1 MDYYDEYY
9 PVGNIPYST
18 YERDI
23 ELKNREIEELQ
34 NELGQAKA
42 DLEEALEI
50 IKELKGEIK
59 KYEKTNRKN
68 SISVQQD

>member
-1 MDYYDEYY
+1 MDLYDEYF

-23 ELKNREIEELQ
+23 EFKNREIEKLQ
-34 NELGQAKA
+34 DEIGQAKA
-42 DLEEALEI
+42 DLEESLEI

-59 KYEKTNRKN
+59 KYENNKKFTT
-68 SISVQQD
+68 SILQN

>member
-1 MDYYDEYY
+1 MDLYDEYF

-23 ELKNREIEELQ
+23 ELKNREIEQLQ
-34 NELGQAKA
+34 DEVGKVKA
-42 DLEEALEI
+42 DLEDALEI

-59 KYEKTNRKN
+59 KYENNKKFNT
-68 SISVQQD
+68 SIQQN

>member
-1 MDYYDEYY
+1 MDLYDEYF

-23 ELKNREIEELQ
+23 ELKNREIEQLQ
-34 NELGQAKA
+34 DEVGKVKA
-42 DLEEALEI
+42 DLEDAIEI

-59 KYEKTNRKN
+59 KYENNKKFNT
-68 SISVQQD
+68 SIQQN

>member
-1 MDYYDEYY
+1 MDLYDEYF

-23 ELKNREIEELQ
+23 ELKNREIEQLQ
-34 NELGQAKA
+34 NEVGKVKA
-42 DLEEALEI
+42 DLEDALEI

-59 KYEKTNRKN
+59 KYENNKKFNT
-68 SISVQQD
+68 SIQQN